1 MKRMRRSP
9 AFVRGGS
16 LLLLSSAIGL
26 LGTGF
31 SSFVI
36 RSGPSEA
43 DPVLLDVGLLIS
55 ADHFIEFQE
64 PLGFSFC
71 AAGIVSS
78 FENSLGLA
86 ADIIVARGEISIDFR
101 VEMEGAAG
109 EALNY
114 EKPLALNVGLSAKDA
129 GNPLVDP
136 AYVLNDLA
144 YGYDSMGFP
153 TSREQTSTK
162 DGTTGKWTLTTN
174 DTGLLREEYL
184 YFSIAFAY
192 DFGNPGIDFEN
203 NIFAKLRDAGPLTV
217 SLEIVHG

>member
-1 MKRMRRSP
+1 MRRSP
-9 AFVRGGS
+9 AFVRGGD

-109 EALNY
+109 EALN
-114 EKPLALNVGLSAKDA
+114 VGLSAKDA

-153 TSREQTSTK
+153 TSREQTTTK